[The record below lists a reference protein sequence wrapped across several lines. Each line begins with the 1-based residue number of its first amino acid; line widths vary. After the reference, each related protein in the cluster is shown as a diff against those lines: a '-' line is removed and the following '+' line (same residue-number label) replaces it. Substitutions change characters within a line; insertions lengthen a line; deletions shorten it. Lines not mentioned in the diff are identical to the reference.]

1 MAITAA
7 LVKELRERTG
17 SGMMECKK
25 ALVETDGN
33 IEVAIENMRK
43 AGMAKADKKAS
54 RVAAEGLVVAGKT
67 DTGVVLLE
75 VNCETDF
82 VAKGDE
88 FAAFV
93 ESIAGALAASRLAN
107 LEELAAAE
115 IKGGTVEIVRRGLI
129 AKIGENMTVR
139 RFEYVDGPVAASYSH
154 GAGQLVAAAALTAGD
169 EALAR
174 DVAMHITAS
183 APLYISQADIDPAF
197 VAKEKEILVEQAA
210 DSGKPAEIIEKMIT
224 GRLNKQL
231 NEVTLYGQPFIKD
244 TDQKVEQ
251 LVKAA
256 GADVIAFARYAV
268 GEGIEVAETDY
279 LAEVALA
286 AQV

>member
-82 VAKGDE
+82 VAKGDD

-93 ESIAGALAASRLAN
+93 ESVTGALASNRLAN
-107 LEELAAAE
+107 LEELGAAE
-115 IKGGTVEIVRRGLI
+115 IKDGTVDEVRRGLI
-129 AKIGENMTVR
+129 AKIGENITVR
-139 RFEYVDGPVAASYSH
+139 RFQYIDGDVTATYSH
-154 GAGQLVAAAALTAGD
+154 GAGQLVAAVALTGGD
-169 EALAR
+169 EDLAR
-174 DVAMHITAS
+174 DIAMHITAS
-183 APLYISQADIDPAF
+183 SPLYITQADIDPAY

-210 DSGKPAEIIEKMIT
+210 DSGKPPEIIEKMIT

-244 TDQKVEQ
+244 TDQKIEQ

-256 GADVIAFARYAV
+256 GADVTAFARFAV

>member
-25 ALVETDGN
+25 ALVETDGD
-33 IEVAIENMRK
+33 IELAIENMRK

-67 DTGVVLLE
+67 ETGIVLAE

-93 ESIAGALAASRLAN
+93 EAVLGALAANRLAN

-115 IKGGTVEIVRRGLI
+115 IKGGTVDEVRRGLV
-129 AKIGENMTVR
+129 AKIGENMTIR
-139 RFEYVDGPVAASYSH
+139 RFDYVDGDVTASYTH
-154 GAGQLVAAAALTAGD
+154 GAGQLVAVVALTGGT
-169 EALAR
+169 EELAR
-174 DVAMHITAS
+174 DIAMHVTAS
-183 APLYISQADIDPAF
+183 SPLYITQNDIDPDYI
-197 VAKEKEILVEQAA
+197 AKEKEILVEQAA

-231 NEVTLYGQPFIKD
+231 NEVTLYGQSFIKD
-244 TDQKVEQ
+244 TDQKIEQ

-256 GADVIAFARYAV
+256 GAEVTAFVRYSV
-268 GEGIEVAETDY
+268 GEGIEVEETDY
-279 LAEVALA
+279 LAEVAAA

>member
-25 ALVETDGN
+25 ALVETNGD
-33 IEVAIENMRK
+33 IDQAIENMRK

-54 RVAAEGLVVAGKT
+54 RIAAEGVVVAGQT
-67 DTGVVLLE
+67 DKGVVVLE

-82 VAKGDE
+82 VGNGDD
-88 FAAFV
+88 FGGFV
-93 ESIAGALAASRLAN
+93 DGVLGALAANRIAD
-107 LEELAAAE
+107 LESLAAAN
-115 IKGGTVEIVRRGLI
+115 IAGGTVDEVRRALV
-129 AKIGENMTVR
+129 AKIGENISVR
-139 RFEYVDGPVAASYSH
+139 RFEYVDGEVVGVYSH
-154 GAGQLVAAAALTAGD
+154 GGRIIAAAALTGG
-169 EALAR
+169 EVELAR

-183 APLYISQADIDPAF
+183 TPTYITEADIDPDYIAS
-197 VAKEKEILVEQAA
+197 EKAILVEQAA
-210 DSGKPAEIIEKMIT
+210 GSGKPVEIIEKMVG
-224 GRLNKQL
+224 GRLRKQL
-231 NEVTLYGQPFIKD
+231 AEVTLYGQSFVKD
-244 TDQKVEQ
+244 PDQTIEQ

-256 GADVIAFARYAV
+256 GVDVTAMTRFAV
-268 GEGIEVAETDY
+268 GEGIEKEETDY

>member
-25 ALVETDGN
+25 ALVETNGD
-33 IEVAIENMRK
+33 IDQAIENMRK

-54 RVAAEGLVVAGKT
+54 RIAAEGVVVAGQT
-67 DTGVVLLE
+67 DKGVVVLE

-82 VAKGDE
+82 VGNGDD
-88 FAAFV
+88 FGGFV
-93 ESIAGALAASRLAN
+93 DGVLGVLAANRIADLESLSAAN
-107 LEELAAAE
+107 IA
-115 IKGGTVEIVRRGLI
+115 GGTVDEVRRALV
-129 AKIGENMTVR
+129 AKIGENISVR
-139 RFEYVDGPVAASYSH
+139 RFEYVDGEVVGVYSH
-154 GAGQLVAAAALTAGD
+154 GGRIIAAAALTGG
-169 EALAR
+169 EVELAR

-183 APLYISQADIDPAF
+183 TPTYITEADIDPDYIAS
-197 VAKEKEILVEQAA
+197 EKAILVEQAA
-210 DSGKPAEIIEKMIT
+210 GSGKPVEIIEKMVG
-224 GRLNKQL
+224 GRLRKQL
-231 NEVTLYGQPFIKD
+231 AEVTLYGQSFVKD
-244 TDQKVEQ
+244 PDQTIEQ

-256 GADVIAFARYAV
+256 GVDVTAMTRFAV
-268 GEGIEVAETDY
+268 GEGIEKEETDY